1 MNDKFSDS
9 KSKKGKNAAAKKKG
23 RRLADGDVEAEAK
36 AEVEK
41 AGASDGL
48 EVVAGG
54 RRLGEPACH
63 GQVSRIVDNLQIRP
77 PKKPNPAA
85 EAFVATAEK
94 LLMAAE
100 IAGAKA
106 AEQEGLVGSKY
117 LEFMDEATAEAK
129 DKLEEYKKKMGY
141 IFSVDICV
149 FFCII
154 EIGGHIDGYLRLD
167 VDLTVNL
174 CMPRQDI
181 TITIMPKFSI
191 VVDASLHAA
200 IFPIAKGELRAG
212 GTLIGVGVEP
222 TMFIDMK
229 NDFSISGDDA
239 SSHQTASQSAAA
251 AHRRRRCCIM
261 FSTCLLA
268 A

>member
-9 KSKKGKNAAAKKKG
+9 KSKKGKNAAGKKKG
-23 RRLADGDVEAEAK
+23 RRLAEGGVEAEAEE
-36 AEVEK
+36 AD
-41 AGASDGL
+41 ASDGL
-48 EVVAGG
+48 EVVEGG
-54 RRLGEPACH
+54 RRLGDPACH

-106 AEQEGLVGSKY
+106 AEQEGIVGTKY
-117 LEFMDEATAEAK
+117 LEFMDEATGEAK
-129 DKLEEYKKKMGY
+129 EKLEEYKKKMGY
-141 IFSVDICV
+141 IFSVEICV

-191 VVDASLHAA
+191 VVDSSLHAA

-229 NDFSISGDDA
+229 NDFSISGA
-239 SSHQTASQSAAA
+239 PQH
-251 AHRRRRCCIM
+251 
-261 FSTCLLA
+261 
-268 A
+268 